1 MATNKDFIIKNGL
14 VVGGD
19 ITGVTDLY
27 VDDQIISTG
36 DTNTYLQFHSA
47 DQFRVVTGGVERL
60 EVNGNGIGVVGDI
73 KIGTTTVIESN
84 RNLSNVVTATVNTLH
99 VRGDSE
105 TGYGVPGSMLGGLS
119 LWGAGATTS
128 QMMFKPIGSGSLGN
142 HGFCTDYYNTYFV
155 MDTTNRG
162 LQGSP
167 AYHL

>member
-73 KIGTTTVIESN
+73 KIGTTTVIDAS
-84 RNLSNVVTATVNTLH
+84 RNLTNIGGISATGTSIYSFIFTGTQSTLIH
-99 VRGDSE
+99 
-105 TGYGVPGSMLGGLS
+105 
-119 LWGAGATTS
+119 
-128 QMMFKPIGSGSLGN
+128 KIGSATQTSYASTMWETNDGLGQIWKTGS
-142 HGFCTDYYNTYFV
+142 
-155 MDTTNRG
+155 
-162 LQGSP
+162 
-167 AYHL
+167 AYTAWGGADALNIY